1 VGVAFVGIP
10 FYTLARYRRMAYA
23 VDSLR
28 KAGIIQRIRLADIDL
43 VDLGDVD
50 CPSITRDHGRENLKN
65 FEEFLEGTRRVK
77 NKLAGR
83 IDSSEVTFCLG
94 GDCAF
99 VPGSLAGLKTIYRGK
114 PGMVWLDAH
123 GDFNIP
129 ETSPSGFVGGMPLA
143 IACGRGPK
151 LTEDIEA
158 QRPLLDEKQVVHVG
172 SRSLDPGEDD
182 LLNGSVKL
190 FPAAELRKLGARE
203 VALQVIRF
211 LRSSCDWIIAHLDV
225 DVLDPSIMPGVDFP
239 EPGGLSTQ
247 DVLEIFQAL
256 QSTGKLKVVDLTA
269 FNPVLD
275 KLKRGESLILD
286 LAPRLVS

>member
-10 FYTLARYRRMAYA
+10 FYTLARYRPMAYA
-23 VDSLR
+23 VESLR
-28 KAGIIQRIRLADIDL
+28 KAGITQRIRLADIDL

-50 CPSITRDHGRENLKN
+50 CPSITRDHGRKNLKN

-83 IDSSEVTFCLG
+83 IDSSKVTFCLG

-99 VPGSLAGLKTIYRGK
+99 VPGSLAGLKTVYRGK

-182 LLNGSVKL
+182 LLSGSVKL